1 MKSLKTGSESNLP
14 DLEVVETLE
23 RERVGFQDLTLNHT
37 EALGRPGAGQGF
49 RDSPNQG
56 LTFALCKREFP
67 KTSCRTWENK
77 FIS

>member
-37 EALGRPGAGQGF
+37 EALGRPGTG
-49 RDSPNQG
+49 
-56 LTFALCKREFP
+56 
-67 KTSCRTWENK
+67 
-77 FIS
+77 